1 MEADPTE
8 VEIREWFT
16 GQIPKDWFEDL
27 ELYVARDEILVVG
40 RLPDVEGA
48 QGGEG
53 GRRVAR
59 ANRIAEFREETRGER
74 MAIAREAEIGF
85 NRKVSWGARC
95 GDVGRA
101 FTSLSVPV
109 MTRLRARERSVL
121 DTLVDAGV
129 ARSRSDALAWCAR
142 LVADKQKEWIDELR
156 EAFAEVEK
164 VRAAGPVV

>member
-1 MEADPTE
+1 MAEPTE
-8 VEIREWFT
+8 QEIKEWFAE
-16 GQIPKDWFEDL
+16 QIPDDWFEEL
-27 ELYVARDEILVVG
+27 EFYVARDEILVVG
-40 RLPDVEGA
+40 RLPDVEAG
-48 QGGEG
+48 QGGSAAQA
-53 GRRVAR
+53 VAR
-59 ANRIAEFREETRGER
+59 ANRIAEFREETRGQR

-142 LVADKQKEWIDELR
+142 LVADKQKEWIEDLR
-156 EAFAEVEK
+156 GAFAEVEK